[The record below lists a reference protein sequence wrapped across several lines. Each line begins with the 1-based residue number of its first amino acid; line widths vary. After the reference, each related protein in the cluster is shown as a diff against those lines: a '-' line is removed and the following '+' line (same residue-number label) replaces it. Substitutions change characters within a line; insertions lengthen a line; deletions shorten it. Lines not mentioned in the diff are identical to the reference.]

1 MKIIHNICTACTES
15 RWKDFQ
21 FQMSHLSDILSL
33 IGKNIHQE
41 LKVRRLHFTIS
52 CVILSHQDNG
62 HHIPHSQNCSDQND
76 ETDVDHSH
84 QDDDS
89 RVCLK

>member
-1 MKIIHNICTACTES
+1 
-15 RWKDFQ
+15 
-21 FQMSHLSDILSL
+21 MSHLSDILSL

-41 LKVRRLHFTIS
+41 LKVRRLHFIIS
-52 CVILSHQDNG
+52 CVILSHQDNEN
-62 HHIPHSQNCSDQND
+62 HSPPSQNGSDQND
-76 ETDVDHSH
+76 ETDDDHSH

>member
-1 MKIIHNICTACTES
+1 
-15 RWKDFQ
+15 
-21 FQMSHLSDILSL
+21 MSHLSDILSL

-41 LKVRRLHFTIS
+41 LKVRRLHFIIS
-52 CVILSHQDNG
+52 CVILSHQDNEN
-62 HHIPHSQNCSDQND
+62 HSPPSQNGSDQND